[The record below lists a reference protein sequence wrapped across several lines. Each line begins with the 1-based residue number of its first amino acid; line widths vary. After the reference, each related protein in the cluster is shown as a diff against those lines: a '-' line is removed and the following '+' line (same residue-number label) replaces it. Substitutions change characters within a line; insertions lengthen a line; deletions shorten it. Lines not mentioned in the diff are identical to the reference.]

1 MPPRRRHR
9 PEPPAG
15 GATRPA
21 AVPSARDFQWRGRT
35 ARTQRQFETHVAM
48 QELVTELERE
58 GVELLK
64 TTDLSPAQ
72 YNVLRILRGAGP
84 EGATCGDVTSRLVK
98 HDPDVTRLLDRLER
112 RELIVRTR
120 EASDRRVVRT
130 RITKAGLA
138 LLAEL
143 DDPVDALHERQLGH
157 LTERQLGDLRALVA
171 AIRARR
177 SG

>member
-1 MPPRRRHR
+1 
-9 PEPPAG
+9 
-15 GATRPA
+15 
-21 AVPSARDFQWRGRT
+21 
-35 ARTQRQFETHVAM
+35 M

-64 TTDLSPAQ
+64 ASDLSPAQ

-84 EGATCGDVTSRLVK
+84 EGATCGHVTSRLVK

-120 EASDRRVVRT
+120 EITDRRVVRT

-157 LTERQLGDLRALVA
+157 LTERQIGDLQALVA
-171 AIRARR
+171 AVRTRR
-177 SG
+177 PG

>member
-1 MPPRRRHR
+1 MAPRHRHR
-9 PEPPAG
+9 PVPSAPA
-15 GATRPA
+15 PA
-21 AVPSARDFQWRGRT
+21 PSARDFEWRGRT
-35 ARTQRQFETHVAM
+35 ARTQRQFETHVAL
-48 QELVTELERE
+48 QQLVTDLERE

-64 TTDLSPAQ
+64 TVDLSPAQ

-84 EGATCGDVTSRLVK
+84 AGATCGDVTTSLIK

-130 RITKAGLA
+130 RITRAGLK

-143 DDPVDALHERQLGH
+143 DDPIDALHERQLGH
-157 LTERQLGDLRALVA
+157 LSERQLGDLRALIG
-171 AIRARR
+171 AIRRPRAE
-177 SG
+177 